1 MTVEITI
8 IGGGLAGS
16 EAAWQVAERGL
27 NVVLYEMR
35 PNKQT
40 GAHTSGYL
48 AELVCSNSLGSQ
60 LPDRASGVLVTEL
73 KQLSSMLLKCAE
85 NVALPAGGALAV
97 DRDGFAMQVTE
108 KINSHPRISLKRKE
122 ITRIPREG
130 IVIVA
135 SGPLTST
142 SLSKDI
148 VKITGERNLYFFD
161 ALSPIVEA
169 DSIDYS
175 IAFRGSRYERSKTEA
190 GDYINCPLNKLE
202 YENFI
207 AALINAERIQ
217 LREFEAAVKNGVRAG
232 MHMYFEGCLPIEVI
246 AERGREAPAYGPMR
260 PVGLRDPRSGKRPY
274 AVVQLRQ
281 DNTIGSFY
289 NMVGFQTNLKY
300 SEQNR
305 VFKLIPGMSEA
316 KFVRYGQMHRNTFIN
331 SPMLIFPT
339 LQFRKRHNLFFS
351 GQISGVEGYL
361 GNIATGLVAGINAYR
376 IAAEKNPIVFPKA
389 TMIGSL
395 CHYVAHADPSMFQP
409 MKANFGILPPFN
421 DGIKRNRRQ
430 RASSYAERSL
440 REIKNL
446 SLDLTS
452 HFA

>member
-1 MTVEITI
+1 MTDEITI

-27 NVVLYEMR
+27 NVELYEMR

-73 KQLSSMLLKCAE
+73 KQMSSMLLECAE

-97 DRDGFAMQVTE
+97 DRDGFAKQVTE

-135 SGPLTST
+135 SGPLTSA

-148 VKITGERNLYFFD
+148 VKITGKKHLYFFD
-161 ALSPIVEA
+161 AISPIVEA

-175 IAFRGSRYERSKTEA
+175 IAFRGSRYERGKTDA
-190 GDYINCPLNKLE
+190 GDYINCPLNKME

-207 AALINAERIQ
+207 DALVRAERIQ

-246 AERGREAPAYGPMR
+246 ADRGRETLAYGPMR

-281 DNTIGSFY
+281 DNTVGSLY

-300 SEQNR
+300 AEQSR
-305 VFKLIPGMSEA
+305 VFKMIPGMSKT
-316 KFVRYGQMHRNTFIN
+316 KFVRYGHMHRNTFIN
-331 SPMLIFPT
+331 SPTLLYPT
-339 LQFRKRHNLFFS
+339 LQFRKRNNLLFA

-376 IAAEKNPIVFPKA
+376 LATGKQPVAFPQA

-395 CHYVAHADPSMFQP
+395 CHYVSHADPSLFQP
-409 MKANFGILPPFN
+409 MKANFGILPTLN
-421 DGIKRNRRQ
+421 DGIKRNRGQ
-430 RASSYAERSL
+430 RAGAYAERSL
-440 REIKNL
+440 NMIAKFI
-446 SLDLTS
+446 S
-452 HFA
+452 HSHI